1 LERKGEATALSFDVE
16 IPSDTESG
24 SYSFRAKASSEGD
37 SFDHEMQTIQYPHIQ
52 THRFYTPAK
61 VTVQVLD
68 LTVADVRVGYIMGSG
83 DRVPE
88 AIKRLGLEV
97 TLLDESDLATGD
109 LTRFDVIV
117 VGIRASRV
125 RGDFVANHGRL
136 FDFMRQGGTLIVQ
149 YQRRDYVAQNLTPY
163 PAKMSPSPVYSS
175 YRVTDETAA
184 VNVLHPDHPVFNF
197 PNRITNA
204 DWDGWIQERS
214 TYHLTDLDPRYTAL
228 LEAADPGEEPH
239 DGGLV
244 YAKVGEGNYVYAG
257 LSFFRQ
263 LPAGVP
269 GAYRLFA
276 NLLSLKK

>member
-1 LERKGEATALSFDVE
+1 
-16 IPSDTESG
+16 
-24 SYSFRAKASSEGD
+24 
-37 SFDHEMQTIQYPHIQ
+37 MQTIQYPHIQ
-52 THRFYTPAK
+52 THRFYTPAE

-68 LTVADVRVGYIMGSG
+68 LKVADVRVGYIMGSG

-88 AIKRLGLEV
+88 AMRRLGLEV

-109 LTRFDVIV
+109 LSRFDVIV

-125 RGDFVANHGRL
+125 RPDFAANNGRL
-136 FDFMRQGGTLIVQ
+136 VDFMRQGGTLIVQ
-149 YQRRDYVAQNLTPY
+149 YQRQDYVAQNLMPY

-184 VNVLHPDHPVFNF
+184 VKILHPDHPVFNV
-197 PNRITNA
+197 PNRITEA
-204 DWDGWIQERS
+204 DWEGWVQERS

-244 YAKVGEGNYVYAG
+244 YAEVGEGKYFYAG
-257 LSFFRQ
+257 YSFFRQ